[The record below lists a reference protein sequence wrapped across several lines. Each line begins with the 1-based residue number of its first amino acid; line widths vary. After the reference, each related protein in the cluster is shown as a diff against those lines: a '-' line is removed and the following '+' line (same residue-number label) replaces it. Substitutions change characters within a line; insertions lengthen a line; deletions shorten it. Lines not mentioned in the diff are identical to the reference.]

1 MHGRHQR
8 VDVARGI
15 HRQAKLHVVQ
25 GCSGGTH
32 ATEFAFV
39 FKRARIN
46 EAAINVQ
53 QAVVAPEAAAQDAA
67 RVNRHAGCRCRQDPA
82 AVQVG
87 VGGFAA

>member
-25 GCSGGTH
+25 GGPGGTN
-32 ATEFAFV
+32 ATEFAVV
-39 FKRARIN
+39 FKRAGID
-46 EAAINVQ
+46 EATVNFQ

-67 RVNRHAGCRCRQDPA
+67 RVHRHAGCRCRQDPA

-87 VGGFAA
+87 MGGFAA